1 MNYDKIIVEMLS
13 RIQELEEK
21 VEILSTNQNN
31 KPDVPKVTT
40 PEIKAFIEN
49 RIGEAFANG
58 ENEITIKAIDIHKA
72 MGLKSRYPMV
82 CNAMRQCMKDG
93 DVVVFEPE
101 SGYSSTLEIRYFR
114 EVQDE

>member
-21 VEILSTNQNN
+21 VEILSANQNS

-40 PEIKAFIEN
+40 PEIKVFIEK
-49 RIGEAFANG
+49 RIEDAFANG

-82 CNAMRQCMKDG
+82 CNAMRQCMKENDM
-93 DVVVFEPE
+93 VVFEPE
-101 SGYSSTLEIRYFR
+101 SGFSSTLEIKYLRD
-114 EVQDE
+114 V

>member
-21 VEILSTNQNN
+21 VEILSANQNS

-40 PEIKAFIEN
+40 PEIKVFIEK
-49 RIGEAFANG
+49 RIEDAFANG

-72 MGLKSRYPMV
+72 MELKSRYPMV
-82 CNAMRQCMKDG
+82 CNAMRQCMKENDM
-93 DVVVFEPE
+93 VVFEPE
-101 SGYSSTLEIRYFR
+101 SGFSSTLEIKYLRD
-114 EVQDE
+114 V

>member
-13 RIQELEEK
+13 RLQELEEK
-21 VEILSTNQNN
+21 VEILSANQN
-31 KPDVPKVTT
+31 KLDVPKVTT
-40 PEIKAFIEN
+40 PEIKAFIEK
-49 RIGEAFANG
+49 RIEDAFANG

-101 SGYSSTLEIRYFR
+101 SGYSSTLEIKYYR
-114 EVQDE
+114 EV